1 MEDTAT
7 AEKHLSVDAA
17 LKARR
22 SIRDFD
28 STPVP
33 EATMEEI
40 LAAALHA
47 PSWGNV
53 QPYRVAVASGAL
65 AQEIST
71 DLMAL
76 YRHAMAFRNAG
87 FLERLK
93 MLKDGIPRPDGD
105 FNTIMTYPPELDAR
119 YKATGKGLY
128 ELLGIKRGD
137 RAARDKQMGKN
148 FSFFGAPTV
157 LFVFCSDDL
166 GAYAAL
172 DTGAFIQSLALAA
185 HTRGLGTC
193 AQAALAT
200 WAKPVKKRFDIPQG
214 YKLIC
219 GVALGY
225 PTDAPVNAYAP
236 NRRTLDELLIQPR
249 QDTSVS

>member
-1 MEDTAT
+1 MQDGTASKPADTPV
-7 AEKHLSVDAA
+7 SVDAA

-28 STPVP
+28 ATPVP
-33 EATMEEI
+33 EALVEDI
-40 LAAALHA
+40 LTAALNA

-53 QPYRVAVASGAL
+53 QPYRVAVASGTL
-65 AQEIST
+65 AQDISR
-71 DLMAL
+71 DLMTI
-76 YRHAMAFRNAG
+76 YERAMAFRGAG
-87 FLERLK
+87 LLKRLK
-93 MLKDGIPRPDGD
+93 MLRGGIPSPDGD
-105 FNTIMTYPPELDAR
+105 FNTIMRYPSELDAR

-137 RAARDKQMGKN
+137 RAARDRQMGKN
-148 FSFFGAPTV
+148 FAFFGAPTV
-157 LFVFCSDDL
+157 LFVFCSADL

-185 HTRGLGTC
+185 NTRGLGTC

-200 WAKPVKKRFDIPQG
+200 WAGPVKARFDIPEG

-219 GVALGY
+219 GVSLGY
-225 PTDAPVNAYAP
+225 PSDEPVNAYAP
-236 NRRTLDELLIQPR
+236 KRRTLDELLIPSR
-249 QDTSVS
+249 

>member
-1 MEDTAT
+1 MKDGTA
-7 AEKHLSVDAA
+7 AHGQMGVDDV

-22 SIRDFD
+22 SIRDFKN
-28 STPVP
+28 TPVP
-33 EATMEEI
+33 EEVVEDI
-40 LAAALHA
+40 LTAALHA

-65 AQEIST
+65 AQDISR
-71 DLMAL
+71 DLMAT
-76 YRHAMAFRNAG
+76 YERAMAFRSAG
-87 FLERLK
+87 LLKRLK
-93 MLKDGIPRPDGD
+93 MLRGGIPRPDGD
-105 FNTIMTYPPELDAR
+105 FNTIMRYPPELDAR

-148 FSFFGAPTV
+148 FAFFGAPTV
-157 LFVFCSDDL
+157 MFVFCSADL

-200 WAKPVKKRFDIPQG
+200 WAGPVKTRFDIPLG

-219 GVALGY
+219 GVSLGY
-225 PTDAPVNAYAP
+225 PSDDPVNTYAP
-236 NRRTLDELLIQPR
+236 TRRTLGELRIQPR
-249 QDTSVS
+249 